1 MFKKLKFG
9 KTTFVVQGVNF
20 LSLLQTFE
28 KEKIKIYKIARTSD
42 TQMIVVCKYKDAE
55 KALAILKEKCYNVLE
70 QKNNTVSAF
79 LRNFA
84 MRTGLIVGLG
94 AGLLLNIIASF
105 FVWNITLYGDGLD
118 SEILS
123 ALKTNGVGVG
133 TLKGSLSEDEIEQ
146 ILYENVEKLSL
157 VDATFYGCNLVINY
171 TAVTS
176 GMEEDTGQTNI
187 VAKTDGI
194 ISSITVLEGT
204 ALVKINDYV
213 QKGQV
218 LIAGY
223 TEEDGE
229 ITECQAKGQVYA
241 YTFKSATVEF
251 PLEKVI
257 LTRTGN
263 FVTNTKVTFLGSTVF
278 DSTQEHN
285 FSKFES
291 ESQEEYLTPSSAL
304 PLKIIYERIY
314 ELEEIVLTQDFEANQ
329 SDLELEARLLALA
342 QVEADDNIIEEKAEI
357 NFVSNVYFVSYYIKI
372 REKIS

>member
-1 MFKKLKFG
+1 MFEKLKFG
-9 KTTFVVQGVNF
+9 KTTFVIKGVNF

-55 KALAILKEKCYNVLE
+55 KALAILKQKCYNVLE
-70 QKNNTVSAF
+70 QKNNTVSTF
-79 LRNFA
+79 LKNFA
-84 MRTGLIVGLG
+84 GRIGLIVGLS

-118 SEILS
+118 KEILS

-133 TLKGSLSEDEIEQ
+133 TLKGFLSENDIEQ
-146 ILYENVEKLSL
+146 ILYENIEEISL
-157 VDATFYGCNLVINY
+157 VDAVFYGCNLVINY
-171 TAVTS
+171 TVLTAST
-176 GMEEDTGQTNI
+176 EEDASKANI

-194 ISSITVLEGT
+194 VASITVLEGT
-204 ALVKINDYV
+204 ALVKPNDYV
-213 QKGQV
+213 KKGQV

-223 TEEDGE
+223 TDNGGE
-229 ITECQAKGQVYA
+229 MTKCQAKGQVYA

-257 LTRTGN
+257 LTRTGK
-263 FVTNTKVTFLGSTVF
+263 FVTNTKVLFLGSTVF
-278 DSTQEHN
+278 ENKESHT

-291 ESQEEYLTPSSAL
+291 ESKEEYLTPSSAL

-314 ELEEIVLTQDFEANQ
+314 ELEEVVLTQDFASNQ
-329 SDLELEARLLALA
+329 NNLELEARLLAFA
-342 QVEADDNIIEEKAEI
+342 QVEADDNIIEEKTEV

-372 REKIS
+372 KEKIS